1 MVVLGV
7 RLGLRMLRDRADAH
21 DWLRA
26 LWLSH
31 LLVFLVAVGAL
42 RVHQKGVAYLSASTY
57 DFAYL
62 AFLAIGVLGLAR
74 LAAAVR
80 TGAAIAATVLIAVQ
94 ILAIRRIVDA
104 SFATHGRAV
113 DAITQAIDRAVAW
126 RPELC
131 YGGAL
136 DAAAAAV
143 QPPLWSF
150 LLVEPELVCRADDG
164 RTAIYLLG
172 NGGSWSLSTLGPAI
186 GRVAQT
192 VGPARDEGPFDLRD
206 LVVRVPDGVE
216 ATLRLGVQGED
227 SVVLHV
233 AADGAL
239 HVWVWKAGVAREIHV
254 LAARLLPG
262 EPRTLRVVRANER
275 FWLLQGPRVFGP
287 LVDVPRLEGAL
298 GVEVPP
304 GTAVSWT
311 IGEAGPA
318 MAPVLAL
325 AP

>member
-1 MVVLGV
+1 MFV
-7 RLGLRMLRDRADAH
+7 
-21 DWLRA
+21 
-26 LWLSH
+26 
-31 LLVFLVAVGAL
+31 VAVGAL

-57 DFAYL
+57 DLAYL
-62 AFLAIGVLGLAR
+62 AFLSIGVLGLAR
-74 LAAAVR
+74 LSSTVR
-80 TGAAIAATVLIAVQ
+80 AGAAMVATVLCAVQ
-94 ILAIRRIVDA
+94 IHAVRRIVTE
-104 SFATHGRAV
+104 SFTHGHTV
-113 DAITQAIDRAVAW
+113 DAVTQAIDRAVGW

-136 DAAAAAV
+136 DASAAAV

-150 LLVEPELVCRADDG
+150 LLVEPELVCRAADA
-164 RTAIYLLG
+164 RTAVYLTG
-172 NGGSWSLSTLGPAI
+172 DGGSWSLSTLGPAM

-192 VGPARDEGPFDLRD
+192 VGPARDDGRIDLRD
-206 LVVRVPDGVE
+206 LVVRVPDGIE
-216 ATLRLGVQGED
+216 TTLRLGAQGDD
-227 SVVLHV
+227 SAVLHV

-239 HVWVWKAGVAREIHV
+239 HAWVWHAGVAREIHV

-262 EPRTLRVVRANER
+262 EPRTLRVVWANGR
-275 FWLLQGPRVFGP
+275 FWLLQGSRVFGP
-287 LVDVPRLEGAL
+287 FVDVPRLEGAL

-318 MAPVLAL
+318 QTPVLRL